1 MADPD
6 IILARNGDRLER
18 MARGEAAQRARLRNR
33 ERTQAS
39 FARRFRRALMIAAAL
54 ILAPIFYG
62 LVVGP
67 IGTTALV
74 LLVLF
79 GTLAI
84 LSAFI
89 WDGAALDAQS
99 IDAATIDVLPTVTD
113 AWLHARRRDLPAA
126 AGPKID
132 AISAHLAALEEQ
144 LRNNAMPSDVTQDID
159 RLLKKHLPELI
170 QRYTNVPQAQRT
182 ADPSLGATLVSSLG
196 VVERELHRAS
206 LKLAEGDRDAVIIKG
221 RFMEERYGEG
231 DSPIG

>member
-6 IILARNGDRLER
+6 IILSRNADRLER
-18 MARGEAAQRARLRNR
+18 LARGEAAQRARSRNR
-33 ERTQAS
+33 ARTQAS

-54 ILAPIFYG
+54 VLLPILYG
-62 LVVGP
+62 LVIGP

-79 GTLAI
+79 GAMAI
-84 LSAFI
+84 MGAFI
-89 WDGAALDAQS
+89 WDGSAPSAQT

-113 AWLHARRRDLPAA
+113 AWLHSKRRELPAA

-132 AISAHLAALEEQ
+132 AISMHLATLEEQ
-144 LRNNAMPSDVTQDID
+144 LARQTAPNDVTQDID

-170 QRYTNVPQAQRT
+170 ERYTKVPQAQRT
-182 ADPSLGATLVSSLG
+182 GDPSLGATLVSSLT

-206 LKLAEGDRDAVIIKG
+206 LKLAEGDRDAVIIQG

-231 DSPIG
+231 DGPLR